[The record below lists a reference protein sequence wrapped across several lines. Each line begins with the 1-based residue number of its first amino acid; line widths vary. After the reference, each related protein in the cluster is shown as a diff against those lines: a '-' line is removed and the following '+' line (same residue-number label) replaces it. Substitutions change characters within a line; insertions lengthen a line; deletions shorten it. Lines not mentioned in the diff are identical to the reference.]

1 MGKRVGTAKWYENQ
15 KRWQIKVQKDG
26 ERRTFTSSTP
36 GRTGQRE
43 ANAKADEW
51 LDEDVVAPN
60 VRIRDLY
67 EDFRKEVDENAGTSM
82 RRQVNSIGKVW
93 ILPALGNKKAARL
106 CDHDIQRILDK
117 AAAMGRSK
125 KTIQDINGVIN
136 KFLKYCRR
144 IKATTY
150 RPEEV
155 QIPASARLKGKSVL
169 QPSDFIKLFNVD
181 TYKYYGKL
189 VREPYINAYRFAVLT
204 GMRPGELRGLRREDV
219 KGDRVFIRQA
229 INDYGETTQGKNEN
243 AIRSF
248 VMSKLA
254 IQVMQDQLARW
265 DGEFVFDMPSPEVY
279 RRHWDRFCKHN
290 DLQRIT
296 PYEMR
301 HTFVSVV
308 KRLPAGEVKPLVGH
322 SADMDTFG
330 LYGHA
335 LEGEDEELASSV
347 NELFEKVLRI
357 EK

>member
-60 VRIRDLY
+60 VRVRDLY

-82 RRQVNSIGKVW
+82 RRQVNSIGNVW

-144 IKATTY
+144 RKATTY

-155 QIPASARLKGKSVL
+155 QIPASARLKGKSIL

-204 GMRPGELRGLRREDV
+204 GD
-219 KGDRVFIRQA
+219 FA
-229 INDYGETTQGKNEN
+229 GK
-243 AIRSF
+243 
-248 VMSKLA
+248 M
-254 IQVMQDQLARW
+254 
-265 DGEFVFDMPSPEVY
+265 
-279 RRHWDRFCKHN
+279 
-290 DLQRIT
+290 
-296 PYEMR
+296 
-301 HTFVSVV
+301 
-308 KRLPAGEVKPLVGH
+308 
-322 SADMDTFG
+322 
-330 LYGHA
+330 
-335 LEGEDEELASSV
+335 
-347 NELFEKVLRI
+347 
-357 EK
+357 